1 MTAIA
6 GLLSD
11 RDRRRLAERV
21 AELRDLDRTMRQR
34 GGMPAVPEP
43 PALHRIAAA
52 KPATTTT
59 GGQRPM
65 MPSA

>member
-1 MTAIA
+1 MTAVA

-11 RDRRRLAERV
+11 RDRRCLAERA

-43 PALHRIAAA
+43 PALHQIASAGRPPAAA
-52 KPATTTT
+52 PTEE
-59 GGQRPM
+59 GRSEP
-65 MPSA
+65 